1 MILLRLCISGITMIL
16 RALASNQPYTLIS
29 IPVVAIG
36 LLFPMF
42 SKAKFVAADTKF
54 PADYLFNEFYQNQ
67 SLLTGLVVL
76 LILGGAMLAN
86 HVFNKHEFLNIPV
99 FVPAFIYTV
108 TASGLSLIQLS
119 LPALLANVCIL
130 LALNRHLAVFR
141 QQRVLAYYFES
152 AFWYGMAAV
161 IFPPFVVLLV
171 GMLAAAL
178 ITRAFHWRELLI
190 PILAFGVP
198 FLYWIVWMYIS
209 DNQEPLVLFNKT
221 VSWDAVQYF
230 NLMSWQQKA
239 FTVGGGIVLVAALPR
254 YLFLSDR
261 STNKSK
267 SVKNVF
273 LIMALAIAL
282 SFGLGYFLLLKW
294 ILLSMAVPVTFIAG
308 YWFSNYRYSFIA
320 PFVFYAFCVTAVI
333 LAFMAYGFN

>member
-1 MILLRLCISGITMIL
+1 MFSCALERYEKRMIL

-29 IPVVAIG
+29 IPVVVVS
-36 LLFPMF
+36 LLSPMF
-42 SKAKFVAADTKF
+42 SKVKFNIADTKF
-54 PADYLFNEFYQNQ
+54 PADTLFVDFYSNQ
-67 SLLTGLVVL
+67 PILLGLVIL

-99 FVPAFIYTV
+99 FVPAFVYSLS
-108 TASGLSLIQLS
+108 AAGLSLIQLS
-119 LPALLANVCIL
+119 MPALLANVFIL

-161 IFPPFVVLLV
+161 IFPPFIVLLA

-190 PILAFGVP
+190 PIVSFSIP
-198 FLYWIVWMYIS
+198 FLYWVAWMYIY
-209 DNQEPLVLFNKT
+209 DNHEQIVLFDKT

-230 NLMSWQQKA
+230 TLMTWPQKA
-239 FTVGGGIVLVAALPR
+239 FTIACGSVFVAALPR
-254 YLFLSDR
+254 YLFLSER
-261 STNKSK
+261 GTNKSK

-273 LIMALAIAL
+273 LIITL
-282 SFGLGYFLLLKW
+282 SILIGFGIGYLLLLKW
-294 ILLSMAVPVTFIAG
+294 ILLALVVPITFVAG
-308 YWFSNYRYSFIA
+308 YWFSNYRFSFIA
-320 PFVFYAFCVTAVI
+320 PFVFYAFCAAAVVLAVTV
-333 LAFMAYGFN
+333 YT